1 MNRFLNSLAVAALLF
16 FGVAVPAVSFSGCAA
31 PKERIAFNATS
42 ATITSVNIA
51 MKEWWTY
58 VVKEEDRIAGLAP
71 MDRGTLSAD
80 LLRKEGK
87 VMNAYSAYQTAIK
100 ASAVAVR
107 VAKTEGSPLPADV
120 QTAIL
125 EVLTLVR
132 DLKK

>member
-1 MNRFLNSLAVAALLF
+1 MNKFLKSIAVSLMLF
-16 FGVAVPAVSFSGCAA
+16 LGVGVPAISISGCAA

-58 VVKEEDRIAGLAP
+58 VVKEEDRIASLAP
-71 MDRGTLSAD
+71 MDRGTQSAD

-87 VMNAYSAYQTAIK
+87 VMNAYATYQTAIK

-120 QTAIL
+120 QAAIL

>member
-1 MNRFLNSLAVAALLF
+1 MNRILNSIALALLLF
-16 FGVAVPAVSFSGCAA
+16 VGVGIPVISFSGCAA

-58 VVKEEDRIAGLAP
+58 VVKEEDRIARLAP

-87 VMNAYSAYQTAIK
+87 VMSAYTTYQAAIK

-120 QTAIL
+120 QAAIL